1 MPLKLNVTSL
11 DQIEEPYRPLYHP
24 VEGHPDEFVLD
35 IEDAVPKAKL
45 EEFRRN
51 NLKLNEDMEKMR
63 KQFRDIDPEEYRRRG
78 TEIETLKE
86 QAASKQTKGEKEYAA
101 QMSQMAATHKAEKE
115 AIAATLKE
123 KDLMIARM
131 MIDDTV
137 TRLAAEAKA
146 LGPAIVDV
154 VNRAKSVFRMEEG
167 VVVAYRP
174 TGEKW
179 FSPESGNLLTVSEWI
194 KLLPKEC
201 PHFFPA
207 NEGTRASGSANGAG
221 GNGAGGA
228 AGRAGG
234 KNPFATTSWN
244 RTEQSKLI
252 KSNPALARQL
262 ADEAGAKI
270 PGFN

>member
-1 MPLKLNVTSL
+1 MPLKLTVSSL
-11 DQIEEPYRPLYHP
+11 DQIEEPFRPLYRP
-24 VEGHPDEFVLD
+24 VEGHPDEFSLD
-35 IEDAVPKAKL
+35 VEDAVPKSKL
-45 EEFRRN
+45 DEFRKN
-51 NLKLNEDMEKMR
+51 NLKLNEDMETLR
-63 KQFRDIDPEEYRRRG
+63 KTFRDIDPEEYRRRAA
-78 TEIETLKE
+78 EIEVLKD
-86 QAASKQTKGEKEYAA
+86 QVASKTTKGEKEYQA

-115 AIAATLKE
+115 QIAATLRE
-123 KDLMIARM
+123 KDQMIARM

-154 VNRAKSVFRMEEG
+154 VNRAKSVFRMEDG

-179 FSPESGNLLTVSEWI
+179 FSAESGNLLTVSEWI

-207 NEGTRASGSANGAG
+207 NEGTKAANGTNGASSTAAVARASA
-221 GNGAGGA
+221 
-228 AGRAGG
+228 
-234 KNPFATTSWN
+234 KNPFAQTTWN

-252 KSNPALARQL
+252 KGNPALARQL
-262 ADEAGAKI
+262 ADEAGAKL
-270 PGFN
+270 PGFNQ

>member
-1 MPLKLNVTSL
+1 MPLKLIVNSL
-11 DQIEEPYRPLYHP
+11 DQIEEPFRPLYRP
-24 VEGHPDEFVLD
+24 VEGHPDEFTLD
-35 IEDAVPKAKL
+35 VEDAVPKAKL
-45 EEFRRN
+45 EEFRKN
-51 NLKLNEDMEKMR
+51 NLKLNEEMEKLK
-63 KQFRDIDPEEYRRRG
+63 KQFRDVDPEEYRRRG
-78 TEIETLKE
+78 SEIETLKD
-86 QAASKQTKGEKEYAA
+86 QVANKQTKGEKEYQA
-101 QMSQMAATHKAEKE
+101 QMSQMAAQHKQEKE
-115 AIAATLKE
+115 ALAVTLHQKE
-123 KDLMIARM
+123 EMIARM

-179 FSPESGNLLTVSEWI
+179 FSTETGNLLTVNEWI

-207 NEGTRASGSANGAG
+207 NEGTKAPGTTTGNGANGAV
-221 GNGAGGA
+221 A
-228 AGRAGG
+228 RANG

-252 KSNPALARQL
+252 KANPALARSL
-262 ADEAGAKI
+262 ADEAGAKV
-270 PGFN
+270 PGFNV